1 MTESS
6 RPYGPTA
13 INPGLGRVR
22 LSIRG
27 AEPNRSR
34 FDHSASGNPDGDLA
48 SSTFSAGGT
57 HQPFKSTSFSL
68 LNVPK
73 LRLVDDTTSL
83 PRSDLLF
90 ILTELFFRHFG
101 SIFPFVDHN
110 VVDIQ
115 GNLARDILD
124 PGTVMMINAMCA
136 LSAR

>member
-1 MTESS
+1 
-6 RPYGPTA
+6 
-13 INPGLGRVR
+13 VR

-34 FDHSASGNPDGDLA
+34 LECSASGDKNGGLDSATVPARNFQQA
-48 SSTFSAGGT
+48 SQG
-57 HQPFKSTSFSL
+57 TSFSL

-90 ILTELFFRHFG
+90 VLTELFFRHFG
-101 SIFPFVDHN
+101 SIFPFADRN

-115 GNLARDILD
+115 GRDMLD